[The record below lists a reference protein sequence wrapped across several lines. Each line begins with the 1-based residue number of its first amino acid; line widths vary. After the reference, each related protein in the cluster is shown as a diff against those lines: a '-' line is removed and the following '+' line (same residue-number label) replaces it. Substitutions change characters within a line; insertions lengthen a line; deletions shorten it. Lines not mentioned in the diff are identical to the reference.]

1 MMESIE
7 AIDRAIVLWV
17 NGLNSSWLDQ
27 FMWVVS
33 GKLTW
38 IPLYLLLLFLF
49 ARSYGWGKAAIFL
62 IIVVIGVTISDQ
74 LSVHL
79 FKDVFERYR
88 PSHHSE
94 LTDLLHFYDLGN
106 GNFYKGGMYGF
117 VSSHAS
123 NFMVVCLFG
132 ILTLRNHY
140 RWIVPLLIISY
151 LLVIY
156 SRIYL
161 GVHYL
166 SDVLA
171 GGVLGATIAFLLYK
185 LVLVRIINLQKS

>member
-1 MMESIE
+1 MESIE
-7 AIDRAIVLWV
+7 AIDRAIVLWI
-17 NGLNSSWLDQ
+17 NGLHTAWLDQ
-27 FMWVVS
+27 FMWIIS

-49 ARSYGWGKAAIFL
+49 ARSFGWGKAAIFL
-62 IIVVIGVTISDQ
+62 IIAVIGVTISDQ

-94 LTDLLHFYDLGN
+94 LTNVLHFYDLGN

-132 ILTLRNHY
+132 FLTLRKNY
-140 RWIVPLLIISY
+140 KWIGPVLIISY
-151 LLVIY
+151 VLVIF

-166 SDVLA
+166 SDVIV
-171 GGVLGATIAFLLYK
+171 GGLLGAIIAYLLYK
-185 LVLVRIINLQKS
+185 LVLVRIANLKGS